1 MMKTPN
7 RWMVIPTALALILTG
22 AAAALCE
29 SPAIQL
35 AKNSQAD
42 PIVVNG
48 TSGGPVK
55 TRDCGSVA
63 QTPNQ
68 VVRVTDAPID
78 YMHISVKAEGDPTL
92 VVQGPGGRFCVLA
105 DKSSGENPQISGFWP
120 KGVYRIYVGD
130 RAGAQHPYTLSLTQ
144 KRD

>member
-1 MMKTPN
+1 MIGTPN
-7 RWMVIPTALALILTG
+7 RWMVIPAALALTLTG
-22 AAAALCE
+22 AGAALCD

-35 AKNSQAD
+35 AKNFPTD

-48 TSGGPVK
+48 TTGGPVK

-68 VVRVTDAPID
+68 VVSLTNGSID
-78 YMHISVKAEGDPTL
+78 YMRMSVTAEGDPTL

-105 DKSSGENPQISGFWP
+105 DKRAGENPHISGFWP
-120 KGVYRIYVGD
+120 QGVYKIYVGD
-130 RAGAQHPYTLSLTQ
+130 RSGAQHPYTLSLTQ
-144 KRD
+144 KRK